1 MRKIPDEI
9 LNQAY
14 LIQFKEED
22 KIDGFQVLLHSS
34 QVGAY
39 PNNTYVVGKEHL
51 KLLKKADIPFKIIT
65 E

>member
-1 MRKIPDEI
+1 MRKIPDEV
-9 LNQAY
+9 LNKACI
-14 LIQFKEED
+14 IQFEEKD
-22 KIDGFQVLLHSS
+22 KIDGFQVLLHNG

-51 KLLKKADIPFKIIT
+51 KLLKKADIPYKIIT